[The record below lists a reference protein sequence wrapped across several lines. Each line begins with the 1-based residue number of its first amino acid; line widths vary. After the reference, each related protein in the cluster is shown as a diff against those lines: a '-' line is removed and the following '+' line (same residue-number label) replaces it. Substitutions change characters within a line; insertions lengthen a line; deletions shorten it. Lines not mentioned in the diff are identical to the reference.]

1 MLGRTSMQKAGR
13 LQWLLLSLAGLLLIA
28 AFMTS
33 GIGGIPGWMSPTA
46 QAAGN
51 YDGGGA
57 CTNKGQGP
65 SFGGTVVIGPGEVLC
80 GDLTSFGGT
89 VEIEGEIR
97 GNVTD
102 FGGSVIIGGVVNGN
116 IRLYG
121 GNFVLRDGS
130 QVHGNVDLYGAREQR
145 EKATLLD
152 GSITDHTRHFW
163 WFSGIG
169 EFSFPLW
176 SILAWAALGLLLIK
190 LLPEHVM
197 FVRTTAATKWRRSM
211 IIGLLSVLLAPAVL
225 VVLIALILPIPL
237 AIILV
242 LGLVAA
248 WALGTIAIGWIVG
261 EHIIR
266 AVAPQHNTRLMQ
278 VVIGVAALEL
288 LGALPYIGWLISI
301 GVGLLGLGAVLLS
314 RFGTRLYSQ
323 PKQPLTL

>member
-1 MLGRTSMQKAGR
+1 MQKARR
-13 LQWLLLSLAGLLLIA
+13 LLWLLLALAGLLLIA
-28 AFMTS
+28 TFMTS
-33 GIGGIPGWMSPTA
+33 GIGEIPGWVSPTA
-46 QAAGN
+46 QAADK
-51 YDGGGA
+51 YDGGSA

-97 GNVTD
+97 GNVTA
-102 FGGSVIIGGVVNGN
+102 FGGSVIIGGDVNGD

-121 GNFVLRDGS
+121 GSVVLRNGS
-130 QVHGNVDLYGAREQR
+130 QVHGDVDLYGGSVQR
-145 EKATLLD
+145 EKDTLLQ
-152 GSITDHTRHFW
+152 GSTIDHTRHFW

-176 SILAWAALGLLLIK
+176 PILAWVALGMILIK

-197 FVRTTAATKWRRSM
+197 FVRTTAATKKRRSI

-225 VVLIALILPIPL
+225 VILIALILPIPL
-237 AIILV
+237 V
-242 LGLVAA
+242 
-248 WALGTIAIGWIVG
+248 
-261 EHIIR
+261 R

-278 VVIGVAALEL
+278 VVVGLAALEL
-288 LGALPYIGWLISI
+288 LGSLPYIGWLISV
-301 GVGLLGLGAVLLS
+301 GAGLLGLGAVLLS

>member
-1 MLGRTSMQKAGR
+1 MQKARR
-13 LQWLLLSLAGLLLIA
+13 LQWLLLALAGLLLIA

-33 GIGGIPGWMSPTA
+33 GIGGIPGWVSPTA
-46 QAAGN
+46 QAADK

-57 CTNKGQGP
+57 CTNKVQGP
-65 SFGGTVVIGPGEVLC
+65 SFGGTVVIGPGEVSC
-80 GDLTSFGGT
+80 GNLTSFGGT
-89 VEIEGEIR
+89 VEIEGEVR
-97 GNVTD
+97 GNVTA
-102 FGGSVIIGGVVNGN
+102 FGGSVIISGVVNGD

-121 GNFVLRDGS
+121 GNVVLRNGS
-130 QVHGNVDLYGAREQR
+130 QVYGNIERYGGSEQR
-145 EKATLLD
+145 EKNTRLV
-152 GSITDHTRHFW
+152 GSITDHTRSFW
-163 WFSGIG
+163 PFSGIG

-176 SILAWAALGLLLIK
+176 SILAWVALGVILIK

-197 FVRTTAATKWRRSM
+197 FVRTTAAAKMRRSM
-211 IIGLLSVLLAPAVL
+211 IIGLLSILLAPAVL

-248 WALGTIAIGWIVG
+248 WALGNVAIGWIVG

-266 AVAPQHNTRLMQ
+266 ALAPRHNTRLLQ
-278 VVIGVAALEL
+278 VVVGLAALAL
-288 LGALPYIGWLISI
+288 LGSLPYIGWLISI

>member
-1 MLGRTSMQKAGR
+1 MQKARR
-13 LQWLLLSLAGLLLIA
+13 LQWLLLALAGLLLIA

-33 GIGGIPGWMSPTA
+33 GIGGMPGWVSPTA
-46 QAAGN
+46 QAADK

-57 CTNKGQGP
+57 CTNKVQGP
-65 SFGGTVVIGPGEVLC
+65 SFGGKVVIGPGEVLC

-97 GNVTD
+97 GNVTA
-102 FGGSVIIGGVVNGN
+102 FGGSVIIGGDVNGD

-121 GNFVLRDGS
+121 GNVVLRDGS
-130 QVHGNVDLYGAREQR
+130 QVHGNVDLYGGSVQR
-145 EKATLLD
+145 GKDTLLD
-152 GSITDHTRHFW
+152 GSIHTSHFW

-176 SILAWAALGLLLIK
+176 STLAWAALGMILIK

-197 FVRTTAATKWRRSM
+197 FVRTTAATKKRRSM
-211 IIGLLSVLLAPAVL
+211 IIGLLSVLLTPALL
-225 VVLIALILPIPL
+225 VILIALILPIPL

-248 WALGTIAIGWIVG
+248 WALGTVAIGWIVG

-266 AVAPQHNTRLMQ
+266 VVAPQHNTRLVQ
-278 VVIGVAALEL
+278 VVVGLAALEL
-288 LGALPYIGWLISI
+288 LGSLPYIGWLISV
-301 GVGLLGLGAVLLS
+301 GAGLLGLGAVLLS

>member
-1 MLGRTSMQKAGR
+1 MQKAGR
-13 LQWLLLSLAGLLLIA
+13 LQWFMLTLAGLLLIA

-33 GIGGIPGWMSPTA
+33 GIGGIPGWVSPTA
-46 QAAGN
+46 QAADN

-97 GNVTD
+97 GNVTA
-102 FGGSVIIGGVVNGN
+102 FGGSVIIGGDVNGD

-121 GNFVLRDGS
+121 GNVVLRNGS
-130 QVHGNVDLYGAREQR
+130 QVHGNVDLYGGSEQR
-145 EKATLLD
+145 EKNTLLV
-152 GSITDHTRHFW
+152 GSTIDHTRHFW
-163 WFSGIG
+163 WFNGIG

-176 SILAWAALGLLLIK
+176 PILAWVALGMILIK

-197 FVRTTAATKWRRSM
+197 FVRTTAATKKRRSI

-225 VVLIALILPIPL
+225 VILIALILPIPL

-248 WALGTIAIGWIVG
+248 WALGTVAIGWIVG

-278 VVIGVAALEL
+278 VVVGLAALEL
-288 LGALPYIGWLISI
+288 LGSLPYIGWLISV
-301 GVGLLGLGAVLLS
+301 GAGLLGLGAVLLS